1 MAIIDLLRHGET
13 EDGARYHGSMD
24 VALSGRGWQ
33 QMWSAVSGRSWN
45 RIVSSPLVRCAAF
58 ARALARYRAIP
69 LEFDERLRE
78 MHFGEWEGRT
88 AAELMAQ
95 DAEALARFWQEPL
108 SHPPSGAE
116 PVRRMQAR
124 VLSAWEASLPPDD
137 EHRVLL
143 ISHGGPIRAIL
154 CHVLRRPIERLLEVD
169 VAHAALHSIRVHI
182 GAQGRLH
189 AELLGEAA

>member
-45 RIVSSPLVRCAAF
+45 RIVSSPLVRCANF
-58 ARALARYRAIP
+58 ARALARHRAIP

-88 AAELMAQ
+88 AAELMAR
-95 DAEALARFWQEPL
+95 DAEALARFWQDPFA
-108 SHPPSGAE
+108 HPPSGAE

-124 VLSAWEASLPPDD
+124 VLSAWEALLRD
-137 EHRVLL
+137 EPERRILL
-143 ISHGGPIRAIL
+143 VSHGGPIRVIL
-154 CHVLRRPIERLLEVD
+154 CHVLRWPIERLLEIEVGHASLRSLC
-169 VAHAALHSIRVHI
+169 AHTD
-182 GAQGRLH
+182 AQGRLH
-189 AELLGEAA
+189 AEIMRAA